1 MLVIATPVWSLI
13 RVMWYSNGPGE
24 ASNFQSK
31 SEPQNSRPLAVSSAG
46 ISKCTGWPAMATP
59 LASVVRRSLGSAAV
73 VQYRPVGRGELIGAR
88 SRDPDAELPSRP
100 SAPQSDP
107 LVAVEPAA

>member
-1 MLVIATPVWSLI
+1 MLVIARPAWSLI

-59 LASVVRRSLGSAAV
+59 PAPCARPSPGSAAR
-73 VQYRPVGRGELIGAR
+73 VQYRPLVRGELIGAYSLDR
-88 SRDPDAELPSRP
+88 MTNSLLYHLH
-100 SAPQSDP
+100 QN
-107 LVAVEPAA
+107 VI